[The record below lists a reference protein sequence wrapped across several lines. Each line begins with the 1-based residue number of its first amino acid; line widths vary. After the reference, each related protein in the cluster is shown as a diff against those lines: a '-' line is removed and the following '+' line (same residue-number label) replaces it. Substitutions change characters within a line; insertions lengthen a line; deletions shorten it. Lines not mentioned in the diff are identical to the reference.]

1 MLARG
6 VVPVGKRQDSAR
18 ITRRKIVQA
27 AKELHEKRGLSN
39 VSVDEIVAEA
49 GVSKGSFYVYF
60 RRKEDIS
67 AEIEL
72 LRFDELKD
80 SLEHAPGTAVEKIGR
95 FLTESVRYIQE
106 QGLALC
112 KEWMKSAVSPIDEA
126 GPGMVKMN
134 FDREYILQTV
144 HQAQEC
150 GELDNGAPAEAL
162 ADLILADYYG
172 MVTLW
177 SMTNGRFPIQ
187 ERIENFADTLN
198 TILKPYWREEMS

>member
-39 VSVDEIVAEA
+39 VSVDETVAEA

-80 SLEHAPGTAVEKIGR
+80 SLEHAPGTAV
-95 FLTESVRYIQE
+95 
-106 QGLALC
+106 
-112 KEWMKSAVSPIDEA
+112 
-126 GPGMVKMN
+126 
-134 FDREYILQTV
+134 
-144 HQAQEC
+144 
-150 GELDNGAPAEAL
+150 
-162 ADLILADYYG
+162 
-172 MVTLW
+172 
-177 SMTNGRFPIQ
+177 
-187 ERIENFADTLN
+187 
-198 TILKPYWREEMS
+198 